1 MKKNTREIVILSA
14 GIPAL
19 VVGVLIA
26 VLKGSMDIGIDD
38 IVNALFRY
46 SGSLEDMLIRD
57 VRLPRAIAAVMVGGS
72 LGLSG
77 ALMQGVTRNPIAEP
91 SLLGISQGATLVVA
105 VFYALGKSATLFGT
119 LGASLAGALV
129 TGLVVIIFALYN
141 PSNMSVSR
149 LLLAGTALSTFLI
162 SITNII
168 GLLSNQSQ
176 MIGFWVGGGFRNAG
190 WSEAVLAMVVG
201 IIALVIAIFFSPKIN
216 IVSLGDDVAT
226 GLGANP
232 KKVRFSTLLLM
243 IPLCA
248 MTVAVGRT
256 IGFVGL
262 IVPQIVRL
270 TIGEDYR
277 KIIPYSFLL
286 GSVLVVFSDILARTL
301 YDPYEIPVGI
311 FTSLLGVPFFLY
323 MAGRSKG

>member
-1 MKKNTREIVILSA
+1 MKKITKELVILVA
-14 GIPAL
+14 GILAL
-19 VVGVLIA
+19 AAGVLLA
-26 VLKGSMDIGIDD
+26 VLKGSMDIGAND

-105 VFYALGKSATLFGT
+105 VFYALGKSATLLGT

-129 TGLVVIIFALYN
+129 TGFVVIIFALYN

-190 WSEAVLAMVVG
+190 WSEAVLAVAVG
-201 IIALVIAIFFSPKIN
+201 IIALVVAIIFSPKIN

-232 KKVRFSTLLLM
+232 KKVRFSTLFLM

-270 TIGEDYR
+270 AIGEDYR
-277 KIIPYSFLL
+277 RVIPYSFLL

>member
-1 MKKNTREIVILSA
+1 MKKITRELVILLA
-14 GIPAL
+14 GILAL
-19 VVGVLIA
+19 AVGVLIA
-26 VLKGSMDIGIDD
+26 VLNGSMDIGIND
-38 IVNALFRY
+38 IANALFRY

-129 TGLVVIIFALYN
+129 TGLVVIFFALYN
-141 PSNMSVSR
+141 PSNMSVPR

-176 MIGFWVGGGFRNAG
+176 MIGFWIAGGFRNAG

-201 IIALVIAIFFSPKIN
+201 FIALVIAIIFSPKIN

-232 KKVRFSTLLLM
+232 KKVRFSALLLM

-262 IVPQIVRL
+262 VVPQIVRL
-270 TIGEDYR
+270 TLGEDYR

-286 GSVLVVFSDILARTL
+286 GSVLCVFSDILARTI